1 MIDYIHVKG
10 CLGAVQTHYSQCF
23 DHVTFSTFDAKRTKP
38 TTTYLT
44 SPLTG
49 AQIELRPTIEYRQEG
64 RILYAE
70 FRIPVAASLIGQ
82 NCIHGGLSSLPL
94 EMKLLST
101 LIRLLLIEQGF
112 TKAESELFIS
122 SAIITMLELTWHVQT
137 KNQSAANKR
146 LRAAIEHLAA
156 MEFVSSRHDIHVRKV
171 DQWTSRGATSVLAHA
186 KSDCS
191 LRMYIK
197 GEQMRGGGSGSK
209 QGGFLAHD
217 LRTQRDRI
225 LSAIEGQVRMEV
237 LLGEVVLRRYGLD
250 RPRRLQ
256 DASHLQLVKA
266 ICFALGEF
274 RLAHLGDG
282 EYQEFENAKDDLS
295 QDNKQLLER
304 YESGEDVLVALSDSK
319 GTRTRQTLLS
329 CGVDI
334 ALPTPLGLDPFQR
347 SLSGQIAIEKMARFG
362 RRAADL
368 TVTTETSRR
377 IGSSLLLM
385 LRHARDDEYPSKIPP
400 DLLSEWL
407 TARDARLERARMV
420 RRRRE
425 SSEFICDQVDA

>member
-10 CLGAVQTHYSQCF
+10 CLGAVQSHHSLCF
-23 DHVTFSTFDAKRTKP
+23 DHVTFSTFDAKRTKQ

-49 AQIELRPTIEYRQEG
+49 AQIELRPTIEYRREG

-112 TKAESELFIS
+112 NKAESELFIS

-156 MEFVSSRHDIHVRKV
+156 MESVSSRHDIHVRKV
-171 DQWTSRGATSVLAHA
+171 EQRTSRGATCVLAHA

-197 GEQMRGGGSGSK
+197 GEQMNGGRSLSK
-209 QGGFLAHD
+209 QGGFLSHAM
-217 LRTQRDRI
+217 RAQRDCI
-225 LSAIEGQVRMEV
+225 LSSIEGQVRMEV
-237 LLGEVVLRRYGLD
+237 LLGEIVLRRFGLE

-256 DASHLQLVKA
+256 EASHLQLMKA

-282 EYQEFENAKDDLS
+282 EYEAFENAKDGLS

-304 YESGEDVLVALSDSK
+304 YKSGEDVLVALSDSK
-319 GTRTRQTLLS
+319 GTRTRQTLLD

-334 ALPTPLGLDPFQR
+334 ALPRSSGLDPFQR
-347 SLSGQIAIEKMARFG
+347 SLSGQIAVDRMARFG
-362 RRAADL
+362 RRTAEL
-368 TVTTETSRR
+368 TVTAENSRR
-377 IGSSLLLM
+377 ISSSLLLM
-385 LRHARDDEYPSKIPP
+385 LRHARDGEHPSKIPP
-400 DLLSEWL
+400 HLQSEWFN
-407 TARDARLERARMV
+407 ARDARLERARIV

-425 SSEFICDQVDA
+425 SDGDM